1 VAEFVNYDEE
11 MTDSDLE
18 PPIGEVRKRA
28 QARSEAIQRGVSA
41 LVLRDPL
48 PTSDPYVDKH
58 DLNAEE
64 ARALERLRALDD
76 AMLCS
81 EANVA
86 HHQQNVTVGG
96 SGGLAGAQSKLAYY
110 QQLYDEGLGKLRR
123 AVQERRDKRHAV
135 VSESFKT
142 ATVSLNTAGA
152 YFHAIIENAVEVFG
166 QERAKGDETHAAIE
180 KREKELRDKHNS
192 DLEDLKEC
200 TKNAME
206 RSEAQAAE
214 ILKQARL
221 AAEQIRAEAASE
233 AAKIRADSMAE
244 AATIRADATAFC
256 TATTD
261 KAMAGALTLTCAAAT
276 GQHNNLVKF
285 VRASKAAAGEV
296 ATSGEKEGAKATGAE
311 EEVEEEEEEA
321 AKADGADKKENK
333 GVAKAE
339 KKKKK

>member
-1 VAEFVNYDEE
+1 MAEFVNYDEE

-64 ARALERLRALDD
+64 ARLLERLRALDD
-76 AMLCS
+76 CVILS

-86 HHQQNVTVGG
+86 HHSQPNVTVGG
-96 SGGLAGAQSKLAYY
+96 SGGLTGAVTKLAYY

-142 ATVSLNTAGA
+142 ASASLTAASG
-152 YFHAIIENAVEVFG
+152 YFHGILERACQVFG
-166 QERAKGDETHAAIE
+166 EERAKGDETNAAIE

-200 TKNAME
+200 TKNARE
-206 RSEAQAAE
+206 RSEARAAE
-214 ILKQARL
+214 IINEARL

-244 AATIRADATAFC
+244 AAKIRADATAF
-256 TATTD
+256 ATETTNM
-261 KAMAGALTLTCAAAT
+261 AMAGAVKLTCAAAG
-276 GQHNNLVKF
+276 GQHNNLVRF
-285 VRASKAAAGEV
+285 VNASKPVAGEV
-296 ATSGEKEGAKATGAE
+296 APSGEKEGAKATGAE
-311 EEVEEEEEEA
+311 EEEEEA
-321 AKADGADKKENK
+321 AKAHGADKKENK
-333 GVAKAE
+333 GAAKP
-339 KKKKK
+339 KKK